1 MFNVRIYGLL
11 IHSGHL
17 LAVEEP
23 FQGKKIVKLP
33 GGGLEFGEGTI
44 DALHREFKEELN
56 VEVKVER
63 HAYTTDFFIR
73 SFLRPEEQ
81 VIAIYYFVSC
91 PVWSASDNLP
101 SLESQEKGQR
111 FFWVPVTE
119 QIGDHFDLAIDKA
132 ALTHIQK
139 EALLP

>member
-56 VEVKVER
+56 VEVKV
-63 HAYTTDFFIR
+63 
-73 SFLRPEEQ
+73 
-81 VIAIYYFVSC
+81 
-91 PVWSASDNLP
+91 
-101 SLESQEKGQR
+101 
-111 FFWVPVTE
+111 
-119 QIGDHFDLAIDKA
+119 
-132 ALTHIQK
+132 
-139 EALLP
+139 